1 VGGGQRSA
9 QRSVF
14 SNSVVAALL
23 IDLLGGWP
31 GGLLAR
37 RSLRHKTR
45 KTSYRIRS
53 WAIVAAHA
61 AAWIG
66 LALWRAGG

>member
-1 VGGGQRSA
+1 LDKRRARRGARRTPESTL
-9 QRSVF
+9 
-14 SNSVVAALL
+14 LL